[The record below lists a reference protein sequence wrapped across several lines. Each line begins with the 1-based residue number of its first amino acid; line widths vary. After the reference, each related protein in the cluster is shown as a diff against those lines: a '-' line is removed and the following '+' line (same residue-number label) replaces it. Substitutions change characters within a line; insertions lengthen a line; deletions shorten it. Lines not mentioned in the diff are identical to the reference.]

1 MTHDTDNTYEL
12 LLAYLD
18 GELDAPEIRR
28 VEDLLQSDPDAAR
41 QFEELLTVRSALL
54 ETNAPAPIGLAES
67 IIAKARFAPRQKL
80 PFVRIAFFAAS
91 LLIVL
96 SASFFVL
103 NDKATLD
110 RKVTAHI
117 EKAKSG
123 LDLDAA
129 DDPYIETEQPEY
141 SDDGDRSSW
150 TEGGYTSSNRFE
162 DLERIIGGKKR
173 SASEKLLEKKQQ
185 KDDAIGAPADKN
197 VEVLKD
203 DPQQDSGMKT
213 EEPKQEVQESAP
225 PGAPNSPAPAK
236 TAVTG
241 SAKATVVAQPQPTS
255 KPKSGA
261 GKASDAMSSDDKSI
275 ADDGDSVTK
284 PVARRGSSLPEWG
297 GIAAISFNS
306 QERLLYLDSALP
318 NTLVFKGGSATIK
331 AYTQISILIPYFGII
346 ALEPNSIL
354 IVSVVKNGEFVRA
367 LPALTLESYARD
379 YEVHIVVTS
388 GNCSFK
394 PIEGASSVLSEK
406 ESLKLAFKGA
416 VIK

>member
-18 GELDAPEIRR
+18 GELESPEVRR
-28 VEDLLQSDPDAAR
+28 VEELLQSDPEAAK
-41 QFEELLTVRSALL
+41 QFEELLAVRSALL
-54 ETNAPAPIGLAES
+54 EINAPAPVGLADG
-67 IIAKARFAPRQKL
+67 IIAKANFAPRQKL

-96 SASFFVL
+96 SASFFVI
-103 NDKATLD
+103 NDRTSLD

-141 SDDGDRSSW
+141 SDDGNRSSW
-150 TEGGYTSSNRFE
+150 TEGGYASAKNTDE
-162 DLERIIGGKKR
+162 LERIIGGKKR

-197 VEVLKD
+197 VEILKD
-203 DPQQDSGMKT
+203 DPQQDSGMKS
-213 EEPKQEVQESAP
+213 EEPKPEVAESAP
-225 PGAPNSPAPAK
+225 SGAPNSPAPAK

-261 GKASDAMSSDDKSI
+261 GKSSDAMLPAHKSLADESDDL
-275 ADDGDSVTK
+275 AK
-284 PVARRGSSLPEWG
+284 PASRRGSSLPEWG
-297 GIAAISFNS
+297 GIAAISFDS

-331 AYTQISILIPYFGII
+331 AYTQINILIPYFGMI
-346 ALEPNSIL
+346 ALEPKSAL
-354 IVSVVKNGEFVRA
+354 IISLVKNGEFVRA

-379 YEVHIVVTS
+379 FEVHIVVTS

-394 PIEGASSVLSEK
+394 PIEGASAVLSEK